1 MKYFNYHSSFLLKK
15 DDDSACLIGFA
26 GGRVNFYPRAKYLY
40 SLRIFFFIY
49 KLEILWT
56 TGETDDSTVTL

>member
-1 MKYFNYHSSFLLKK
+1 MKYWNSHVSSLLKPN
-15 DDDSACLIGFA
+15 DDSACLIGFA
-26 GGRVNFYPRAKYLY
+26 GGRVNFSPKSKYLY
-40 SLRIFFFIY
+40 SLRIFIFFL